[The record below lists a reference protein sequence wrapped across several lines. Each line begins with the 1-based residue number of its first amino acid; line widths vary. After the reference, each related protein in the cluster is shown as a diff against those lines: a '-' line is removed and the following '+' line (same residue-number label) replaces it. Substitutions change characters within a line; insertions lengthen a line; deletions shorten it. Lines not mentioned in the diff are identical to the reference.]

1 MRKTNLLLLLF
12 FCVLLT
18 SCGERPTKRES
29 TESILQIASIAS
41 KNIEREFLVTNN
53 SVGDFIL
60 GGSWRDI
67 AHNNYNYV
75 FIEGYGSCVDAC
87 CDGGYRL
94 GKKIIEGEYG
104 AEIEHPELTIG
115 AVSFDD
121 TESKTKHINN
131 PDVFYIMSDNCSG
144 WYRKDQISYIEIYS
158 NQFKTKEGLGV
169 GTTLEEVQET
179 FGEIRFQ
186 VGWIE
191 EDANALQIKINSYP
205 NIQFILSIE
214 DYLEDWETINQA
226 FDNNK
231 LSISNF
237 KKNTQIKNLIVGEER
252 E

>member
-1 MRKTNLLLLLF
+1 MKTLHLLLIL
-12 FCVLLT
+12 VAILT

-29 TESILQIASIAS
+29 AETIQQAANDESI
-41 KNIEREFLVTNN
+41 NIESEFLITNN

-67 AHNNYNYV
+67 AQHVYNYV
-75 FIEGYGSCVDAC
+75 FVEGYGSCVDAC
-87 CDGGYRL
+87 CDGGYTL

-104 AEIEHPELTIG
+104 AEIEHPELTLG
-115 AVSFDD
+115 AISFDD
-121 TESKTKHINN
+121 TDSKTKHVNN
-131 PDVFYIMSDNCSG
+131 PDVFYITSDNCSG
-144 WYRKDQISYIEIYS
+144 WYWKNQISYIEIYTA
-158 NQFKTKEGLGV
+158 QFKTKEGHGV

-191 EDANALQIKINSYP
+191 EDANALQIKIKSYP
-205 NIQFILSIE
+205 NIQFVLSIE
-214 DYLEDWETINQA
+214 DYLGDWETINLA

-231 LSISNF
+231 LSISSF
-237 KKNTQIKNLIVGEER
+237 KKNTQIKSLIVGEER

>member
-1 MRKTNLLLLLF
+1 MKTSNLLLLLISSVILF
-12 FCVLLT
+12 
-18 SCGERPTKRES
+18 SCGERPTKSES
-29 TESILQIASIAS
+29 S
-41 KNIEREFLVTNN
+41 KTIQQATNVENINIESKLLVTNN

-67 AHNNYNYV
+67 AQSNYNYV
-75 FIEGYGSCVDAC
+75 FVEGYGSCVDAC
-87 CDGGYRL
+87 CDGGYTL

-104 AEIEHPELTIG
+104 VEIEQPELTIG

-121 TESKTKHINN
+121 TDSKTKHIDN
-131 PDVFYIMSDNCSG
+131 PDVFYITTDNCSG
-144 WYRKDQISYIEIYS
+144 WYWKDQISYIEIFS

-179 FGEIRFQ
+179 FGEIRFH

-191 EDANALQIKINSYP
+191 EDVNALQIKIKSYP
-205 NIQFILSIE
+205 NIQFVLSID
-214 DYLEDWETINQA
+214 DYLEDWETINLA

-237 KKNTQIKNLIVGEER
+237 KKNTQIKSLIVGEER